1 MFLKV
6 DTSNYLV
13 LSRHLQVGGEIF
25 EVGGEKWCKI
35 LAPFFY
41 TYKGKFLQVKF

>member
-6 DTSNYLV
+6 DTRNYLM

-25 EVGGEKWCKI
+25 EMWHNGWPKMVQNPGPI
-35 LAPFFY
+35 
-41 TYKGKFLQVKF
+41 FLYL